1 LIHIDEEKI
10 FSTISER
17 NPRSV
22 ALDGPDGILK
32 KIQNCAEKVR
42 DEFNIPV
49 YIIGDTSW
57 GSCDLNIHA
66 AEMLG
71 VDILFNIGHTI
82 SMESFGNKVIMVDA
96 FDDIDFSKIAKKC
109 AVELKKKN
117 FKIISLAT
125 ISQYIRSM
133 QNVKEIFES
142 HGYEVVIG
150 RGKGHLNDGQV
161 FGCEFYPVYDTKDH
175 VDAYLFLGQSIFHS
189 ASIAIVT
196 QKPTFML
203 DPYFNQY
210 SEISEIARKLEKKAI
225 LAVYKAQD
233 AETIG
238 IIIGLKEGQF
248 AKIKALEL
256 KRLLEEAGK
265 KILLIAMT
273 EITDERLLSF
283 ESIDAFIQVACPRI
297 GTDNHFH
304 KPVLSVPQAIS
315 LIKLIKGEPSQEFLQ
330 IKHWL

>member
-1 LIHIDEEKI
+1 LIQIDEEKI

-22 ALDGPDGILK
+22 ALDGPDGIIK

-66 AEMLG
+66 ADMLG

-203 DPYFNQY
+203 DPYFNEY
-210 SEISEIARKLEKKAI
+210 SEISDIARKLEKKAI

-283 ESIDAFIQVACPRI
+283 EGIDAFIQVACPRI

-315 LIKLIKGEPSQEFLQ
+315 LIKLLKGEPSQEFLQ

>member
-1 LIHIDEEKI
+1 MIHIDEEKI

-57 GSCDLNIHA
+57 GSCDLNMHA

-133 QNVKEIFES
+133 QYVKEIFES

-203 DPYFNQY
+203 DPYFNEY
-210 SEISEIARKLEKKAI
+210 SEISDIARKLEKKAI

-283 ESIDAFIQVACPRI
+283 EGIDAFIQVACPRI

-315 LIKLIKGEPSQEFLQ
+315 LIKLLKGEPQPEFLQ

>member
-1 LIHIDEEKI
+1 MIHIDEEKI
-10 FSTISER
+10 FSTISEKK
-17 NPRSV
+17 PHSI

-32 KIQNCAEKVR
+32 KIQSCAHKLTEKY
-42 DEFNIPV
+42 NIPV
-49 YIIGDTSW
+49 YVIGDTSW

-82 SMESFGNKVIMVDA
+82 SMEKFGDKVIMVDA
-96 FDDIDFSKIAKKC
+96 FDDIDFSKIAKRC
-109 AVELKKKN
+109 AIDLRKNN
-117 FKIISLAT
+117 FKKISLVT
-125 ISQYIRSM
+125 NSQYLQSV
-133 QNVKEIFES
+133 QKVKEIFEF
-142 HGYEVVIG
+142 HGYDVIIG
-150 RGKGHLNDGQV
+150 RGKGHLNDAQV
-161 FGCEFYPVYDTKDH
+161 FGCEFYPVYDTKDQ

-203 DPYFNQY
+203 DPYFNEY
-210 SEISEIARKLEKKAI
+210 SEVSNIAQKLEKKALLSI
-225 LAVYKAQD
+225 YKAQD
-233 AETIG
+233 AKTIG

-248 AKIKALEL
+248 ANIKALEL
-256 KRLLEEAGK
+256 KRLLEQERK

-283 ESIDAFIQVACPRI
+283 QDIDAFIQVACPRI

-315 LIKLIKGEPSQEFLQ
+315 LIKLLKGEAPQGFLQ

>member
-10 FSTISER
+10 FSTISEKK
-17 NPRSV
+17 PRSV

-32 KIQNCAEKVR
+32 KIQTCAHKLTEKY
-42 DEFNIPV
+42 NIPV
-49 YIIGDTSW
+49 YVIGDTSW

-82 SMESFGNKVIMVDA
+82 SMEKFGDKVIMVDA
-96 FDDIDFSKIAKKC
+96 FDDVDFSKIAKRC
-109 AVELKKKN
+109 AIDLRKNN
-117 FKIISLAT
+117 FKKISLAT
-125 ISQYIRSM
+125 NSQYLQSV
-133 QNVKEIFES
+133 QKVKEIFEF
-142 HGYEVVIG
+142 HGYDVIIG
-150 RGKGHLNDGQV
+150 RGKGHLNDAQV
-161 FGCEFYPVYDTKDH
+161 FGCEFYPVHDTKDQ

-203 DPYFNQY
+203 DPYFNEY
-210 SEISEIARKLEKKAI
+210 SEVSNIAQKLEKKALLSI
-225 LAVYKAQD
+225 YKAQD
-233 AETIG
+233 AKTIG

-248 AKIKALEL
+248 ANIKALEL
-256 KRLLEEAGK
+256 KRLLEQEGK

-283 ESIDAFIQVACPRI
+283 QDIDAFIQVACPRI

-315 LIKLIKGEPSQEFLQ
+315 LIKLLKGEAPQGFLQ

>member
-1 LIHIDEEKI
+1 MIHIDEDKI

-17 NPRSV
+17 NPRSI

-32 KIQNCAEKVR
+32 KIQGCAEKLR
-42 DEFNIPV
+42 DKYNIPV

-82 SMESFGNKVIMVDA
+82 SMESFGTKVIMVDA
-96 FDDIDFSKIAKKC
+96 FDDIDFSKIAQQC
-109 AVELKKKN
+109 AAELKKKN

-125 ISQYIRSM
+125 ISQYIHSM

-142 HGYEVVIG
+142 HGFEVIIG

-161 FGCEFYPVYDTKDH
+161 FGCEFYPVYDTKDQ

-256 KRLLEEAGK
+256 KKLLEGVGK
-265 KILLIAMT
+265 KIVLIAMT

-283 ESIDAFIQVACPRI
+283 QGIDAFIQVACPRI

-315 LIKLIKGEPSQEFLQ
+315 LIKLLKGEPQQEFLQ

>member
-1 LIHIDEEKI
+1 MIQIDEEKI

-22 ALDGPDGILK
+22 ALDGPDGIIK

-57 GSCDLNIHA
+57 GSSDLNIHA

-133 QNVKEIFES
+133 QNVKEVFES

-203 DPYFNQY
+203 DPYFNEY
-210 SEISEIARKLEKKAI
+210 SEISDIARKLEKKAI

-283 ESIDAFIQVACPRI
+283 EGIDAFIQVACPRI

-315 LIKLIKGEPSQEFLQ
+315 LIKLLKGEPSQEFLQ

>member
-1 LIHIDEEKI
+1 MIHIDEEKI
-10 FSTISER
+10 FSTISEKK
-17 NPRSV
+17 PRSV

-32 KIQNCAEKVR
+32 KIQSCAHKLTEKY
-42 DEFNIPV
+42 NIPV
-49 YIIGDTSW
+49 YVIGDTSW

-82 SMESFGNKVIMVDA
+82 SMEKFGDKVIMVDA
-96 FDDIDFSKIAKKC
+96 FDDIDFSKIAKRC
-109 AVELKKKN
+109 AIDLRKNN
-117 FKIISLAT
+117 FKKISLVT
-125 ISQYIRSM
+125 NSQYLQSV
-133 QNVKEIFES
+133 QEVKEIFEF
-142 HGYEVVIG
+142 HGYDVIIG
-150 RGKGHLNDGQV
+150 RGKGHLNDAQV
-161 FGCEFYPVYDTKDH
+161 FGCEFYPVHDTKDQ

-203 DPYFNQY
+203 DPYFNEY
-210 SEISEIARKLEKKAI
+210 SEVSNIAQKLEKKALLSI
-225 LAVYKAQD
+225 YKAQD
-233 AETIG
+233 AKTIG

-248 AKIKALEL
+248 ANIKALEL
-256 KRLLEEAGK
+256 KRLLEQERK

-283 ESIDAFIQVACPRI
+283 QDIDAFIQVACPRI

-315 LIKLIKGEPSQEFLQ
+315 LIKLLKGEAPQGFLQ

>member
-1 LIHIDEEKI
+1 MIHIDEEKI
-10 FSTISER
+10 FSTISEKK
-17 NPRSV
+17 PRSV

-32 KIQNCAEKVR
+32 KIQTCAHKLTEKY
-42 DEFNIPV
+42 NIPV
-49 YIIGDTSW
+49 YVIGDTSW

-82 SMESFGNKVIMVDA
+82 SMEKFGDKVIMVDA
-96 FDDIDFSKIAKKC
+96 FDDVDFSKIAKRC
-109 AVELKKKN
+109 AIDLRKNN
-117 FKIISLAT
+117 FKKISLAT
-125 ISQYIRSM
+125 NSQYLQSV
-133 QNVKEIFES
+133 QKVKEIFEF
-142 HGYEVVIG
+142 HGYDVIIG
-150 RGKGHLNDGQV
+150 RGKGHLNDAQV
-161 FGCEFYPVYDTKDH
+161 FGCEFYPVHDTKDQ

-203 DPYFNQY
+203 DPYFNEY
-210 SEISEIARKLEKKAI
+210 SEVSNIAQKLEKKALLSI
-225 LAVYKAQD
+225 YKAQD
-233 AETIG
+233 AKTIG

-248 AKIKALEL
+248 ANIKALEL
-256 KRLLEEAGK
+256 KRLLEQEGK

-283 ESIDAFIQVACPRI
+283 QDIDAFIQVACPRI

-315 LIKLIKGEPSQEFLQ
+315 LIKLLKGEAPQGFLQ

>member
-1 LIHIDEEKI
+1 MILIDEEKI
-10 FSTISER
+10 FSTISEKK
-17 NPRSV
+17 PRSI

-32 KIQNCAEKVR
+32 KIQSCAHKLTEKY
-42 DEFNIPV
+42 NIPV
-49 YIIGDTSW
+49 YVIGDTSW

-82 SMESFGNKVIMVDA
+82 SMEKFGDKVIMVDA
-96 FDDIDFSKIAKKC
+96 FDDVDFSKIAKRC
-109 AVELKKKN
+109 AIDLRKN
-117 FKIISLAT
+117 NFRKISLVT
-125 ISQYIRSM
+125 NSQYLQSV
-133 QNVKEIFES
+133 QKVKEIFEF
-142 HGYEVVIG
+142 HGYDVIIG
-150 RGKGHLNDGQV
+150 RGKGHLNDAQV
-161 FGCEFYPVYDTKDH
+161 FGCEFYPVHDIKDQ

-203 DPYFNQY
+203 DPYFNEY
-210 SEISEIARKLEKKAI
+210 SEVSDIAQKLEKKALLSI
-225 LAVYKAQD
+225 YKAQD
-233 AETIG
+233 AKTIG

-248 AKIKALEL
+248 ANIRALEL
-256 KRLLEEAGK
+256 KRLLEQEGK
-265 KILLIAMT
+265 RILLIAMT

-283 ESIDAFIQVACPRI
+283 QDIDAFIQVACPRI

-315 LIKLIKGEPSQEFLQ
+315 LIKLLKGEAPQGFLQ

>member
-203 DPYFNQY
+203 DPYFNEY
-210 SEISEIARKLEKKAI
+210 SEISDIARKLEKKAI

>member
-10 FSTISER
+10 FSTISEKK
-17 NPRSV
+17 PRSI

-32 KIQNCAEKVR
+32 KIQTCAHKLTEKY
-42 DEFNIPV
+42 NIPV
-49 YIIGDTSW
+49 YVIGDTSW

-82 SMESFGNKVIMVDA
+82 SMEKFGDKVIMVDA
-96 FDDIDFSKIAKKC
+96 FDDIDFSKIAKRC
-109 AVELKKKN
+109 AIDLRKNYFKK
-117 FKIISLAT
+117 ISLVT
-125 ISQYIRSM
+125 NSQYLQSV
-133 QNVKEIFES
+133 QKVKEIFEF
-142 HGYEVVIG
+142 HGYEVIIG
-150 RGKGHLNDGQV
+150 KGKGHLNDAQV
-161 FGCEFYPVYDTKDH
+161 FGCEFYPVHDTKDQ
-175 VDAYLFLGQSIFHS
+175 VDAYLFLGQSMFHS

-196 QKPTFML
+196 QKPTYML
-203 DPYFNQY
+203 DPYFNEY
-210 SEISEIARKLEKKAI
+210 SEVSDIAQKLEKKALLSI
-225 LAVYKAQD
+225 YKAQD
-233 AETIG
+233 AKTIG

-248 AKIKALEL
+248 ANIKALEL
-256 KRLLEEAGK
+256 KRLLEQEGK
-265 KILLIAMT
+265 RILLIAMT

-283 ESIDAFIQVACPRI
+283 QDIDAFIQVACPRI

-315 LIKLIKGEPSQEFLQ
+315 LIKLLKGEAPQGFLQ

>member
-10 FSTISER
+10 FSTISEKK
-17 NPRSV
+17 PRSI

-32 KIQNCAEKVR
+32 KIQSCAHKLTEKY
-42 DEFNIPV
+42 NIPV
-49 YIIGDTSW
+49 YVIGDTSW

-82 SMESFGNKVIMVDA
+82 SMEKFGDKVIMVDA
-96 FDDIDFSKIAKKC
+96 FDDVDFSKIAKRC
-109 AVELKKKN
+109 AFDLRKNN
-117 FKIISLAT
+117 FKKISLVT
-125 ISQYIRSM
+125 NSQYLQSV
-133 QNVKEIFES
+133 QKVKEIFEF
-142 HGYEVVIG
+142 HGYDVIIG
-150 RGKGHLNDGQV
+150 RGKGHLNDAQV
-161 FGCEFYPVYDTKDH
+161 FGCEFYPVHDTKDQ

-203 DPYFNQY
+203 DPYFNEY
-210 SEISEIARKLEKKAI
+210 SEVSNIAQKLEKKALLSI
-225 LAVYKAQD
+225 YKAQD
-233 AETIG
+233 AKTIG

-248 AKIKALEL
+248 ANIKALEL
-256 KRLLEEAGK
+256 KRLLEQERK

-283 ESIDAFIQVACPRI
+283 QDIDAFIQVACPRI

-315 LIKLIKGEPSQEFLQ
+315 LIKLLKGETPEGFLQ

>member
-1 LIHIDEEKI
+1 MIHIDEEKI
-10 FSTISER
+10 FSTINEKKPHSI
-17 NPRSV
+17 

-32 KIQNCAEKVR
+32 KIQSCAHKLTEKY
-42 DEFNIPV
+42 NIPV
-49 YIIGDTSW
+49 YVIGDTSW

-82 SMESFGNKVIMVDA
+82 SMENFGNKVIMVDA
-96 FDDIDFSKIAKKC
+96 FDDIDFSKIAKRC
-109 AVELKKKN
+109 AIELKKKN
-117 FKIISLAT
+117 FTKICLVT
-125 ISQYIRSM
+125 NSQYIHSM
-133 QNVKEIFES
+133 QKVKEIFEY
-142 HGYEVVIG
+142 HGYEVIIG

-161 FGCEFYPVYDTKDH
+161 FGCEFYPVYDTKDQ

-203 DPYFNQY
+203 DPYFNEY
-210 SEISEIARKLEKKAI
+210 SEISDIARKLEKKAI
-225 LAVYKAQD
+225 LTVYKAQD
-233 AETIG
+233 AKTIG

-248 AKIKALEL
+248 ANIKALEL
-256 KRLLEEAGK
+256 KRLLELAGK
-265 KILLIAMT
+265 KIMLIAMT
-273 EITDERLLSF
+273 EITDERLLPF
-283 ESIDAFIQVACPRI
+283 EDIDAFIQVACPRI

-315 LIKLIKGEPSQEFLQ
+315 LIKLLKGESHQEFLQ

>member
-1 LIHIDEEKI
+1 L
-10 FSTISER
+10 
-17 NPRSV
+17 
-22 ALDGPDGILK
+22 
-32 KIQNCAEKVR
+32 R
-42 DEFNIPV
+42 DKYDIPV

-96 FDDIDFSKIAKKC
+96 FDDIDFSKIAQKC

-142 HGYEVVIG
+142 HGFEVIIG

-175 VDAYLFLGQSIFHS
+175 VDAYFFLGQSIFHS

-256 KRLLEEAGK
+256 KRLLEGAGK
-265 KILLIAMT
+265 KIVLIAMT

-283 ESIDAFIQVACPRI
+283 QSIDAFIQVACPRI

-315 LIKLIKGEPSQEFLQ
+315 LIKLLKGEPPQEFLQ

>member
-1 LIHIDEEKI
+1 MIHIDEEKI
-10 FSTISER
+10 FSTISEKK
-17 NPRSV
+17 PRSI

-32 KIQNCAEKVR
+32 KIQTCAHKLTEKY
-42 DEFNIPV
+42 NIPV
-49 YIIGDTSW
+49 YVIGDTSW

-82 SMESFGNKVIMVDA
+82 SMEKFGDKVIMVDA
-96 FDDIDFSKIAKKC
+96 FDDVDFSKIAKRC
-109 AVELKKKN
+109 AIDLRKNN
-117 FKIISLAT
+117 FKKISLVT
-125 ISQYIRSM
+125 NSQYLQSV
-133 QNVKEIFES
+133 QKVKEIFEF
-142 HGYEVVIG
+142 HGYDVIIG
-150 RGKGHLNDGQV
+150 RGKGHLNDAQV
-161 FGCEFYPVYDTKDH
+161 FGCEFYPVHDTKDQ

-203 DPYFNQY
+203 DPYFNEY
-210 SEISEIARKLEKKAI
+210 SEVSNIAQKLEKKALLSI
-225 LAVYKAQD
+225 YKAQD
-233 AETIG
+233 AKTIG

-248 AKIKALEL
+248 ANIKALEL
-256 KRLLEEAGK
+256 KRLLEQERK

-283 ESIDAFIQVACPRI
+283 QDIDAFIQVACPRI

-315 LIKLIKGEPSQEFLQ
+315 LIKLLKGEAPEGFLQ

>member
-1 LIHIDEEKI
+1 LIQIDEEKI

-22 ALDGPDGILK
+22 ALDGPDGIIK

-66 AEMLG
+66 ADMLG

-109 AVELKKKN
+109 AVELKTKN

-203 DPYFNQY
+203 DPYFNEY
-210 SEISEIARKLEKKAI
+210 SEISDIARKLEKKTI

-256 KRLLEEAGK
+256 KRMLEEAGK

-283 ESIDAFIQVACPRI
+283 EGIDAFIQVACPRI

-315 LIKLIKGEPSQEFLQ
+315 LIKLLKGEPSQEFLQ

>member
-1 LIHIDEEKI
+1 MIQIDEEKI

-22 ALDGPDGILK
+22 ALDGPDGIIK

-66 AEMLG
+66 ADMLG

-133 QNVKEIFES
+133 QNVKEVFES

-161 FGCEFYPVYDTKDH
+161 FGCEFYPVYDTKDN

-203 DPYFNQY
+203 DPYFNEY
-210 SEISEIARKLEKKAI
+210 SEISDIARKLEKKAI

-283 ESIDAFIQVACPRI
+283 EGIDAFIQVACPRI

-315 LIKLIKGEPSQEFLQ
+315 LIKLLKGEPQQEFLQ

>member
-1 LIHIDEEKI
+1 MIHIDEEKI

-42 DEFNIPV
+42 DEFSIPV

-82 SMESFGNKVIMVDA
+82 SMENFGNKVIMVDA

-125 ISQYIRSM
+125 ISQYIRCM

-203 DPYFNQY
+203 DPYFNEY
-210 SEISEIARKLEKKAI
+210 SEISDIARKLEKKAI

-283 ESIDAFIQVACPRI
+283 EGIDAFIQVACPRI

-315 LIKLIKGEPSQEFLQ
+315 LIKLLKGEPQQEFLQ

>member
-1 LIHIDEEKI
+1 MIHIDEEKI
-10 FSTISER
+10 FSTISEKK
-17 NPRSV
+17 PRSV

-32 KIQNCAEKVR
+32 KIQTCAHKLTEKY
-42 DEFNIPV
+42 NIPV
-49 YIIGDTSW
+49 YVIGDTSW

-82 SMESFGNKVIMVDA
+82 SMEKFGDKVIMVDA
-96 FDDIDFSKIAKKC
+96 FDDVDFSKIAKRC
-109 AVELKKKN
+109 AIDLRKNN
-117 FKIISLAT
+117 FKKISLAT
-125 ISQYIRSM
+125 NSQYLQSV
-133 QNVKEIFES
+133 QKVKEIFEF
-142 HGYEVVIG
+142 HGYDVIIG
-150 RGKGHLNDGQV
+150 RGKGHLNDAQV
-161 FGCEFYPVYDTKDH
+161 FGCEFYPVHDTKDQ

-203 DPYFNQY
+203 DPYFNEY
-210 SEISEIARKLEKKAI
+210 SEVSNIAQKLEKKALLSI
-225 LAVYKAQD
+225 YKAQD
-233 AETIG
+233 AKTIG

-248 AKIKALEL
+248 ANIKALEL
-256 KRLLEEAGK
+256 KRLLEQEGK

-283 ESIDAFIQVACPRI
+283 QDIDAFIQVACPRI
-297 GTDNHFH
+297 GTDNNFH

-315 LIKLIKGEPSQEFLQ
+315 LIKLLKGEAPQRFLQ

>member
-1 LIHIDEEKI
+1 MIHIDEEKI
-10 FSTISER
+10 FSTISEKK
-17 NPRSV
+17 PRSI

-32 KIQNCAEKVR
+32 KIQSCAHKLTEKY
-42 DEFNIPV
+42 NIPV
-49 YIIGDTSW
+49 YVIGDTSW

-82 SMESFGNKVIMVDA
+82 SMEKFGDKVIMVDA
-96 FDDIDFSKIAKKC
+96 FDDIDFSKIAKRC
-109 AVELKKKN
+109 AIDLRKNN
-117 FKIISLAT
+117 FKKISLVT
-125 ISQYIRSM
+125 NSQYLQSV
-133 QNVKEIFES
+133 QEVKEIFEF
-142 HGYEVVIG
+142 HGYDVIIG
-150 RGKGHLNDGQV
+150 RGKGHLNDAQV
-161 FGCEFYPVYDTKDH
+161 FGCEFYPVHDTKDQ

-203 DPYFNQY
+203 DPYFNEY
-210 SEISEIARKLEKKAI
+210 SEVSDIAQKLEKKALLSI
-225 LAVYKAQD
+225 YKVQD
-233 AETIG
+233 AKTIG

-248 AKIKALEL
+248 ANIKALEL
-256 KRLLEEAGK
+256 KRLLEQEGK
-265 KILLIAMT
+265 RILLIAMT

-283 ESIDAFIQVACPRI
+283 QDIDAFIQVACPRI

-315 LIKLIKGEPSQEFLQ
+315 LIKLLKGEAPQRFLQ

>member
-1 LIHIDEEKI
+1 MIHIDEEKI
-10 FSTISER
+10 FSTISEKK
-17 NPRSV
+17 PRSI

-32 KIQNCAEKVR
+32 KIQSCAHKLTEKY
-42 DEFNIPV
+42 NIPV
-49 YIIGDTSW
+49 YVIGDTSW

-82 SMESFGNKVIMVDA
+82 SMEKFGDKVIMVDA
-96 FDDIDFSKIAKKC
+96 FDDIDFSKIAKRC
-109 AVELKKKN
+109 AVDLRKNN
-117 FKIISLAT
+117 FKKISLVT
-125 ISQYIRSM
+125 NSQYLQSV
-133 QNVKEIFES
+133 QKVKEIFEF
-142 HGYEVVIG
+142 HGYEVIIG
-150 RGKGHLNDGQV
+150 KGKGHLNDAQV
-161 FGCEFYPVYDTKDH
+161 FGCEFYPVHDTIDQ
-175 VDAYLFLGQSIFHS
+175 VDAYLFLGQSMFHS

-196 QKPTFML
+196 QKPTYML
-203 DPYFNQY
+203 DPYFNEY
-210 SEISEIARKLEKKAI
+210 SEVSDIAQKLEKKALLSI
-225 LAVYKAQD
+225 YKAQD
-233 AETIG
+233 AKTIG

-248 AKIKALEL
+248 ANIKALEL
-256 KRLLEEAGK
+256 KRLLEHEGK

-283 ESIDAFIQVACPRI
+283 QDIDAFIQVACPRI

-315 LIKLIKGEPSQEFLQ
+315 LIKLLKGEAPQGFLQ

>member
-1 LIHIDEEKI
+1 MIHIDEEKI
-10 FSTISER
+10 FSTISEKK
-17 NPRSV
+17 PHSI

-32 KIQNCAEKVR
+32 KIQSCAHNLTEKY
-42 DEFNIPV
+42 NIPV
-49 YIIGDTSW
+49 YVIGDTSW

-82 SMESFGNKVIMVDA
+82 SMEKFGDKVIMVDA
-96 FDDIDFSKIAKKC
+96 FDDIDFSKIAKRC
-109 AVELKKKN
+109 AIDLRKNN
-117 FKIISLAT
+117 FKKISLVT
-125 ISQYIRSM
+125 NSQYLQSV
-133 QNVKEIFES
+133 QKVKEIFEF
-142 HGYEVVIG
+142 HGYDVIIG
-150 RGKGHLNDGQV
+150 RGKGHLNDAQV
-161 FGCEFYPVYDTKDH
+161 FGCEFYPVHDTKDQ

-203 DPYFNQY
+203 DPYFNEY
-210 SEISEIARKLEKKAI
+210 SEVSDIAQKLEKKALLSI
-225 LAVYKAQD
+225 YKVQD
-233 AETIG
+233 AKTIG

-248 AKIKALEL
+248 ANIKALEL
-256 KRLLEEAGK
+256 KRLLEQEGK
-265 KILLIAMT
+265 RILLIAMT

-283 ESIDAFIQVACPRI
+283 QDIDAFIQVACPRI

-315 LIKLIKGEPSQEFLQ
+315 LIKLLKGEAPQRFLQ

>member
-10 FSTISER
+10 FSTISEKK
-17 NPRSV
+17 PRSV

-32 KIQNCAEKVR
+32 KIQACAHKLTEKY
-42 DEFNIPV
+42 NIPV
-49 YIIGDTSW
+49 YVIGDTSW

-82 SMESFGNKVIMVDA
+82 SMEKFGDKVIMVDA
-96 FDDIDFSKIAKKC
+96 FDDVDFSKIAKRC
-109 AVELKKKN
+109 AIDLRKNN
-117 FKIISLAT
+117 FKKISLAT
-125 ISQYIRSM
+125 NSQYLQSV
-133 QNVKEIFES
+133 QKVKEIFEF
-142 HGYEVVIG
+142 HGYDVIIG
-150 RGKGHLNDGQV
+150 RGKGHLNDAQV
-161 FGCEFYPVYDTKDH
+161 FGCEFYPVHDTKDQ

-203 DPYFNQY
+203 DPYFNEY
-210 SEISEIARKLEKKAI
+210 SEVSNIAQKLEKKALLSI
-225 LAVYKAQD
+225 YKAQD
-233 AETIG
+233 AKTIG

-248 AKIKALEL
+248 ANIKALEL
-256 KRLLEEAGK
+256 KRLLEQEGK

-283 ESIDAFIQVACPRI
+283 QDIDAFIQVACPRI

-315 LIKLIKGEPSQEFLQ
+315 LIKLLKGEAPQGFLQ

>member
-1 LIHIDEEKI
+1 MIHIDEEKI
-10 FSTISER
+10 FSTISEKK
-17 NPRSV
+17 PRSV

-32 KIQNCAEKVR
+32 KIQSCAHKLTEKY
-42 DEFNIPV
+42 NIPV
-49 YIIGDTSW
+49 YVIGDTSW

-66 AEMLG
+66 AQMLG

-82 SMESFGNKVIMVDA
+82 SMEKFGDKVIMVDA
-96 FDDIDFSKIAKKC
+96 FDDVDFSKIAKRC
-109 AVELKKKN
+109 AIDLRKNN
-117 FKIISLAT
+117 FKKISLAT
-125 ISQYIRSM
+125 NSQYLQSV
-133 QNVKEIFES
+133 QKVKEIFEF
-142 HGYEVVIG
+142 HGYDVIIG
-150 RGKGHLNDGQV
+150 RGKGHLNDAQV
-161 FGCEFYPVYDTKDH
+161 FGCEFYPVHDTKDQ

-203 DPYFNQY
+203 DPYFNEY
-210 SEISEIARKLEKKAI
+210 SDVSNIAQKLEKKALLSI
-225 LAVYKAQD
+225 YKAQD
-233 AETIG
+233 AKTIG

-248 AKIKALEL
+248 ANIKALEL
-256 KRLLEEAGK
+256 KRLLEQEGK

-283 ESIDAFIQVACPRI
+283 QDIDAFIQVACPRI

-315 LIKLIKGEPSQEFLQ
+315 LIKLLKGEAPQGFLQ

>member
-1 LIHIDEEKI
+1 MIHIDEEKI

-32 KIQNCAEKVR
+32 KIQNCAERVR

-82 SMESFGNKVIMVDA
+82 SMENFGNKVIMVDA

-109 AVELKKKN
+109 AVEIKKKN

-133 QNVKEIFES
+133 QNVKEVFES

-203 DPYFNQY
+203 DPYFNEY
-210 SEISEIARKLEKKAI
+210 SEISDIARKLEKKAI

-283 ESIDAFIQVACPRI
+283 EGIDAFIQVACPRI

-315 LIKLIKGEPSQEFLQ
+315 LIKLLKGEPSQEFLQ

>member
-10 FSTISER
+10 FSTISEKK
-17 NPRSV
+17 PRSI

-32 KIQNCAEKVR
+32 KIQSCAHKLTEKY
-42 DEFNIPV
+42 NIPV
-49 YIIGDTSW
+49 YVIGDTSW

-82 SMESFGNKVIMVDA
+82 SMEKFGDKVIMVDA
-96 FDDIDFSKIAKKC
+96 FDDVDFSKIAKRC
-109 AVELKKKN
+109 AIDLRKNN
-117 FKIISLAT
+117 FKKISLVT
-125 ISQYIRSM
+125 NSQYLQSV
-133 QNVKEIFES
+133 QEVKEIFEF
-142 HGYEVVIG
+142 HGYDVIIG
-150 RGKGHLNDGQV
+150 RGKGHLNDAQV
-161 FGCEFYPVYDTKDH
+161 FGCEFYPVHDTKDQ

-203 DPYFNQY
+203 DPYFNEY
-210 SEISEIARKLEKKAI
+210 SEVSDIAQKLEKKALLSI
-225 LAVYKAQD
+225 YKAQD
-233 AETIG
+233 AKTIG

-248 AKIKALEL
+248 ANIKALEL
-256 KRLLEEAGK
+256 KRLLEQEGK
-265 KILLIAMT
+265 MILLIAMT

-283 ESIDAFIQVACPRI
+283 QDIDAFIQVACPRI

-315 LIKLIKGEPSQEFLQ
+315 LIKLLKGEAPEGFLQ

>member
-1 LIHIDEEKI
+1 MIHIDEEKI
-10 FSTISER
+10 FSTINEKK
-17 NPRSV
+17 PRSI

-32 KIQNCAEKVR
+32 KIQSCAHKLTEKYNV
-42 DEFNIPV
+42 PV
-49 YIIGDTSW
+49 YVIGDTSW

-82 SMESFGNKVIMVDA
+82 SMEKFGDKVIMVDA
-96 FDDIDFSKIAKKC
+96 FDDIDFSKIAKRC
-109 AVELKKKN
+109 AIDLRKNN
-117 FKIISLAT
+117 FKKISLVT
-125 ISQYIRSM
+125 NSQYLQSV
-133 QNVKEIFES
+133 QKVQEIFEF
-142 HGYEVVIG
+142 HGYEVIIG
-150 RGKGHLNDGQV
+150 KGKGHLNDAQV
-161 FGCEFYPVYDTKDH
+161 FGCEFYPVHDTKDQ
-175 VDAYLFLGQSIFHS
+175 VDAYLFLGQSMFHS

-196 QKPTFML
+196 QKPTYML
-203 DPYFNQY
+203 DPYFNEY
-210 SEISEIARKLEKKAI
+210 SEVSDIAQKLEKKALLSI
-225 LAVYKAQD
+225 YKAQD
-233 AETIG
+233 AKTIG

-248 AKIKALEL
+248 ANIKALEL
-256 KRLLEEAGK
+256 KRLLEQEGK

-283 ESIDAFIQVACPRI
+283 QDIDAFIQVACPRL

-315 LIKLIKGEPSQEFLQ
+315 LIKLLKGEAPQGFLQ

>member
-1 LIHIDEEKI
+1 MIHIDEEKI

-22 ALDGPDGILK
+22 ALDGPDGIIK

-133 QNVKEIFES
+133 QNVKEVFES

-203 DPYFNQY
+203 DPYFNEY
-210 SEISEIARKLEKKAI
+210 SEISDIARKLEKKAI

-283 ESIDAFIQVACPRI
+283 EGIDAFIQVACPRI

-315 LIKLIKGEPSQEFLQ
+315 LIKLLKGEPSQEFLQ

>member
-1 LIHIDEEKI
+1 MIHIDEEKI
-10 FSTISER
+10 FSTISEKK
-17 NPRSV
+17 PHSI

-32 KIQNCAEKVR
+32 KIQSCAHKLTEKY
-42 DEFNIPV
+42 NIPV
-49 YIIGDTSW
+49 YVIGDTSW

-82 SMESFGNKVIMVDA
+82 SMEKFGDKVIMVDA
-96 FDDIDFSKIAKKC
+96 FDDIDFSKIAKRC
-109 AVELKKKN
+109 AIELRKNN
-117 FKIISLAT
+117 FKKISLVT
-125 ISQYIRSM
+125 NSQYLQSV
-133 QNVKEIFES
+133 QEVKEIFEF
-142 HGYEVVIG
+142 HGYDVIIG
-150 RGKGHLNDGQV
+150 RGKGHLNDAQV
-161 FGCEFYPVYDTKDH
+161 FGCEFYPVHDTKDQ

-203 DPYFNQY
+203 DPYFNEY
-210 SEISEIARKLEKKAI
+210 SEVSNIAQKLEKKALLSI
-225 LAVYKAQD
+225 YKVQD
-233 AETIG
+233 AKTIG

-248 AKIKALEL
+248 ANIKALEL
-256 KRLLEEAGK
+256 KRLLEQEGK
-265 KILLIAMT
+265 RILLIAMT

-283 ESIDAFIQVACPRI
+283 QDIDAFIQVACPRI

-315 LIKLIKGEPSQEFLQ
+315 LIKLLKGEAPQRFLQ

>member
-1 LIHIDEEKI
+1 MIHIDEEKI

-22 ALDGPDGILK
+22 ALDGPDGIIK

-66 AEMLG
+66 ADMLG

-203 DPYFNQY
+203 DPYFNEY
-210 SEISEIARKLEKKAI
+210 SEISDIARKLEKKAI

-315 LIKLIKGEPSQEFLQ
+315 LIKLLKGEPSQEFLQ

>member
-1 LIHIDEEKI
+1 MIRIDEEKI
-10 FSTISER
+10 ISTINEKK
-17 NPRSV
+17 PHSV
-22 ALDGPDGILK
+22 ALGGPDGILK
-32 KIQNCAEKVR
+32 KIQSCANKLTEKY
-42 DEFNIPV
+42 NIPV
-49 YIIGDTSW
+49 YVIGDTSW

-82 SMESFGNKVIMVDA
+82 SMENFGNKVIMVDA
-96 FDDIDFSKIAKKC
+96 FDDIDFSKIANRC
-109 AVELKKKN
+109 AIELKKKN
-117 FKIISLAT
+117 FTKISLVT
-125 ISQYIRSM
+125 SSQYLHSM
-133 QNVKEIFES
+133 QKVKEIFEY

-161 FGCEFYPVYDTKDH
+161 FGCEFYPVYHTKDQ

-189 ASIAIVT
+189 ASVAIVT

-203 DPYFNQY
+203 DPYFNEY
-210 SEISEIARKLEKKAI
+210 SEISDIARKLEKKAI
-225 LAVYKAQD
+225 LTVYKAQD
-233 AETIG
+233 AKTIG

-248 AKIKALEL
+248 ANIKALEL
-256 KRLLEEAGK
+256 KRLLELAGK
-265 KILLIAMT
+265 KIMLIAMT

-283 ESIDAFIQVACPRI
+283 EDIDAFIQVACPRI

-315 LIKLIKGEPSQEFLQ
+315 LIKLLKGEPHQEFLQ

>member
-1 LIHIDEEKI
+1 MIHIDEEKI

-57 GSCDLNIHA
+57 GSCDLNMHA

-133 QNVKEIFES
+133 QDVKEIFES

-150 RGKGHLNDGQV
+150 KGKGHLNDGQV

-203 DPYFNQY
+203 DPYFNEY
-210 SEISEIARKLEKKAI
+210 SEISDMARKLEKKAI

-283 ESIDAFIQVACPRI
+283 EGIDAFIQVACPRI

-315 LIKLIKGEPSQEFLQ
+315 LIKLLKGEPQPEFLQ

>member
-1 LIHIDEEKI
+1 MIHIDEAKI

-32 KIQNCAEKVR
+32 KIQSCAEKLR
-42 DEFNIPV
+42 DKYNIPV

-82 SMESFGNKVIMVDA
+82 SMESFGTKVIMVDA
-96 FDDIDFSKIAKKC
+96 FDDIDFSKIAQQC

-125 ISQYIRSM
+125 ISQYIHSM

-142 HGYEVVIG
+142 HGFEVIIG

-256 KRLLEEAGK
+256 KRLLEGVGK
-265 KILLIAMT
+265 KIVLIAMT

-283 ESIDAFIQVACPRI
+283 QGIDAFIQVACPRI

-304 KPVLSVPQAIS
+304 RPVLSVPQAIS
-315 LIKLIKGEPSQEFLQ
+315 LIKLLKGEPQQEFLQ

>member
-1 LIHIDEEKI
+1 MIHIDEEKI
-10 FSTISER
+10 FSTISEKK
-17 NPRSV
+17 PHSI

-32 KIQNCAEKVR
+32 KIQSCAHKLTEKY
-42 DEFNIPV
+42 NIPV
-49 YIIGDTSW
+49 YVIGDTSW

-82 SMESFGNKVIMVDA
+82 SMEKFGDKVIMVDA
-96 FDDIDFSKIAKKC
+96 FDDIDFSKIAKRC
-109 AVELKKKN
+109 AIDLRKNN
-117 FKIISLAT
+117 FKKISLVT
-125 ISQYIRSM
+125 NSQYLQSV
-133 QNVKEIFES
+133 QKVKEIFEF
-142 HGYEVVIG
+142 HGYDVIIG
-150 RGKGHLNDGQV
+150 RGKGHLNDAQV
-161 FGCEFYPVYDTKDH
+161 FGCEFYPVHDTKDQ

-203 DPYFNQY
+203 DPYFNEY
-210 SEISEIARKLEKKAI
+210 SEVSDIAQKLEKKALLSI
-225 LAVYKAQD
+225 YKAQD
-233 AETIG
+233 AKTIG

-248 AKIKALEL
+248 ANIKALEL
-256 KRLLEEAGK
+256 KRLLEQEKK

-283 ESIDAFIQVACPRI
+283 QDIDAFIQVACPRI

-315 LIKLIKGEPSQEFLQ
+315 LIKLLKGEAPEGFLQ